1 MKKAKIF
8 AVGATV
14 LIGMSGAALAKQRP
28 MGNQIMH
35 NAARSGGGGT
45 HHTGIRTG
53 SESNTEK
60 IFDNHNGYQR
70 Q

>member
-1 MKKAKIF
+1 MKKAKVF
-8 AVGATV
+8 AVGAAL
-14 LIGMSGAALAKQRP
+14 LIGMSSAALAKQRR
-28 MGNQIMH
+28 MGDQIIH